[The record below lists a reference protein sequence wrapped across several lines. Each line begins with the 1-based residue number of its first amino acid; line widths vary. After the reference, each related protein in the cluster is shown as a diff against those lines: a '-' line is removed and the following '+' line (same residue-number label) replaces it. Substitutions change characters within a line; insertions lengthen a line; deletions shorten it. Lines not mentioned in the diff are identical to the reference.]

1 MSCSLAGPPVPAL
14 SANERGVASSG
25 GWKEKHATSGTFI
38 IPVVVRGVVGSC
50 WVLDLYEYQ
59 GKELLR
65 QFGIE
70 TLEGVAAATPEE
82 AKKAAEQFGGTVA
95 VKAQVLTGGRG
106 KAGGIKVVKEP
117 AEAEDAAR
125 QILGMDIKGHEVRQ
139 VLVEAGAEIA
149 SEMYLSILVDRAE
162 KKPLILFST
171 EGGVDIEE
179 VSERNPEAIVRIY
192 IDPLLGLLPYQI
204 RELTFA
210 AGLEGDVAKG
220 VGKTLNNLYK
230 AFTESDASLVEINPL
245 VTTEDGRV
253 LALDSKVTIDNSSL
267 FRHSEIAEMHDVEAA
282 DPEEQRAQEAGLQYV
297 KLDGDVGILGNGAGL
312 VMSTLDVVAQAGG
325 DPANFCD
332 VGGGANADEI
342 SEALDIVTANR
353 QVKSVLFNIFGGI
366 TRGDEVA
373 RGLLSALERSEI
385 KLPIVVRLDGTNAEE
400 GRQILSENTPENV
413 HTEETMLDAARRAV
427 ELAQNGGR

>member
-1 MSCSLAGPPVPAL
+1 M
-14 SANERGVASSG
+14 
-25 GWKEKHATSGTFI
+25 
-38 IPVVVRGVVGSC
+38 
-50 WVLDLYEYQ
+50 DLYEYQ
-59 GKELLR
+59 GKNLLR

-70 TLEGVAAATPEE
+70 TLEGTVARSPEE

-106 KAGGIKVVKEP
+106 KAGGIKVVHDP
-117 AEAEDAAR
+117 ADAEEAAR

-139 VLVEAGAEIA
+139 VLVEAGAAIA
-149 SEMYLSILVDRAE
+149 SEMYLSITVDRAE

-179 VSERNPEAIVRIY
+179 VAETKPEALVKIHV
-192 IDPLLGLLPYQI
+192 DPLLGLLPYEV
-204 RELTFA
+204 RELTFS
-210 AGLEGDVAKG
+210 AGLEGDVAKA
-220 VGKTLNNLYK
+220 VGKTLQNLYK

-253 LALDSKVTIDNSSL
+253 LALDAKVTVDNSSL
-267 FRHSEIAEMHDVEAA
+267 FRHQNIAELHDVEAA
-282 DPEEQRAQEAGLQYV
+282 DPEEQRALEAGLQYV

-325 DPANFCD
+325 EPANFCD
-332 VGGGANADEI
+332 VGGGANAEKI
-342 SEALDIVTANR
+342 SEALDIVTSNR

-373 RGLLSALERSEI
+373 RGLLGALERSEI
-385 KLPIVVRLDGTNAEE
+385 NLPIVVRLDGTNARE

-413 HTEETMLDAARRAV
+413 YTEETMLDAARRAV
-427 ELAQNGGR
+427 ELAHNGRG

>member
-1 MSCSLAGPPVPAL
+1 M
-14 SANERGVASSG
+14 
-25 GWKEKHATSGTFI
+25 
-38 IPVVVRGVVGSC
+38 
-50 WVLDLYEYQ
+50 DLYEYQ

-70 TLEGVAAATPEE
+70 TLEGAVAGSPDE

-106 KAGGIKVVKEP
+106 KAGGIKVVQEP
-117 AEAEDAAR
+117 ADAEEAAR

-139 VLVEAGAEIA
+139 VLVEAGAAIA
-149 SEMYLSILVDRAE
+149 SEMYLSITVDRAE

-179 VSERNPEAIVRIY
+179 VAETSPESLVKIHV
-192 IDPLLGLLPYQI
+192 DPLLGLLPYEV
-204 RELTFA
+204 RELTFG

-220 VGKTLNNLYK
+220 VGKTLQNLYT

-245 VTTEDGRV
+245 VATEDGRV
-253 LALDSKVTIDNSSL
+253 LALDAKVTVDNSSL
-267 FRHSEIAEMHDVEAA
+267 FRHQNIAELHDVEAA
-282 DPEEQRAQEAGLQYV
+282 DPEEQRALEAGLQYV

-312 VMSTLDVVAQAGG
+312 VMSTLDVVANAGG
-325 DPANFCD
+325 EPANFCD
-332 VGGGANADEI
+332 VGGGADAEKI
-342 SEALDIVTANR
+342 SEALDIVTSNR

-373 RGLLSALERSEI
+373 RGLLGALERSEI
-385 KLPIVVRLDGTNAEE
+385 NLPIVVRLDGTNAEE

-413 HTEETMLDAARRAV
+413 YTEETMLDAARRAV
-427 ELAQNGGR
+427 ELAHKERG